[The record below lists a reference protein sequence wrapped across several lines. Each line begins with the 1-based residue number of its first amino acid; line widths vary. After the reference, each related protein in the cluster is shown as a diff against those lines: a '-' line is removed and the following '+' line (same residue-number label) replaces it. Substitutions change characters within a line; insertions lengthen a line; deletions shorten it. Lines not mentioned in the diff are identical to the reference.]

1 MRLLFQTYTHLFGG
15 LLLTKNSKIIKIKTT
30 LFIQSGFFL
39 YKHYTYICR
48 MEKEHQIFGIRAII
62 EAIQAGKE
70 VDKVFIQKE
79 ISGELMKDLMKV
91 MKRANINFSYVP
103 VEKLNR
109 LTPNNH
115 QGAVATISPIGFIDL
130 EHLVES
136 TIASGS
142 KPLFLIL
149 DQISDARN
157 FGAIIRTAEC
167 TGVNGIIVQKAGS
180 APVNGDTVKT
190 SAGAVFNVPICKV
203 EHIKDAIFYLQGS
216 GIKTVAATEKTD
228 QNIYDIA
235 LNEPVAIIMGS
246 EDRGINPSV
255 LKIVDE
261 KAKLPM
267 FGTIGSLNVS
277 VACGA
282 FLYETVR
289 QRS

>member
-1 MRLLFQTYTHLFGG
+1 
-15 LLLTKNSKIIKIKTT
+15 
-30 LFIQSGFFL
+30 
-39 YKHYTYICR
+39 

-62 EAIQAGKE
+62 EAIQAGAAI
-70 VDKVFIQKE
+70 DKVFIQKE
-79 ISGELMKDLMKV
+79 VSGELMKDLMKV
-91 MKRANINFSYVP
+91 MKRANVNFSYVP

-109 LTPNNH
+109 LTSNNH
-115 QGAVATISPIGFIDL
+115 QGAVASISPIAFHDL
-130 EHLVES
+130 ESLITAV
-136 TIASGS
+136 TDSG
-142 KPLFLIL
+142 KMPMFLIL
-149 DQISDARN
+149 DQLSDARN

-203 EHIKDAIFYLQGS
+203 EHIKDAIFILQGS
-216 GIKTVAATEKTD
+216 GIKTVAATEKTESS
-228 QNIYDIA
+228 IYDINF
-235 LNEPVAIIMGS
+235 NEPVGIIMGS

-282 FLYETVR
+282 FLYEAVR
-289 QRS
+289 QRT

>member
-1 MRLLFQTYTHLFGG
+1 
-15 LLLTKNSKIIKIKTT
+15 
-30 LFIQSGFFL
+30 
-39 YKHYTYICR
+39 

-62 EAIQAGKE
+62 EAIQSGKE
-70 VDKVFIQKE
+70 VDKVFIQKDAA
-79 ISGELMKDLMKV
+79 SELMKDLMKV
-91 MKRANINFSYVP
+91 MKRGNVNFSYVP

-115 QGAVATISPIGFIDL
+115 QGAVATISPIPFHDL
-130 EHLVES
+130 ETLIEKTLES
-136 TIASGS
+136 GKT
-142 KPLFLIL
+142 PLFLIL

-167 TGVNGIIVQKAGS
+167 TGVNGIIVQKQGS

-203 EHIKDAIFYLQGS
+203 EHIKDAIFHLQGS

-228 QNIYDIA
+228 KTIYDIT
-235 LNEPVAIIMGS
+235 LTEPLAIIMGS
-246 EDRGINPSV
+246 EDRGVNPSV

-267 FGTIGSLNVS
+267 FGTIASLNVS

>member
-1 MRLLFQTYTHLFGG
+1 
-15 LLLTKNSKIIKIKTT
+15 
-30 LFIQSGFFL
+30 
-39 YKHYTYICR
+39 

-62 EAIQAGKE
+62 EAIQAGATI
-70 VDKVFIQKE
+70 DKVYIQKE
-79 ISGELMKDLMKV
+79 ASGELMKDLMKV
-91 MKRANINFSYVP
+91 MKRENINFSYVP

-115 QGAVATISPIGFIDL
+115 QGAVATISPISFFDL
-130 EHLVES
+130 ESLIETVLEN
-136 TIASGS
+136 G
-142 KPLFLIL
+142 KNPLFLVL
-149 DQISDARN
+149 DGISDARN

-167 TGVNGIIVQKAGS
+167 TGVNGIIIQKSGS

-190 SAGAVFNVPICKV
+190 SAGAVFNIPICKV
-203 EHIKDAIFYLQGS
+203 DHIKDAIFLLQAS
-216 GIKTVAATEKTD
+216 GISTVAATEKTD
-228 QNIYDIA
+228 QSLYDVT
-235 LNEPVAIIMGS
+235 LSGPTAIVMGA

-255 LKIVDE
+255 LKIIDE

-282 FLYETVR
+282 FLYEAVR

>member
-1 MRLLFQTYTHLFGG
+1 
-15 LLLTKNSKIIKIKTT
+15 
-30 LFIQSGFFL
+30 
-39 YKHYTYICR
+39 

-62 EAIQAGKE
+62 EAIQAGAAI
-70 VDKVFIQKE
+70 DKVFVQKE
-79 ISGELMKDLMKV
+79 ASGELMKNLMSV
-91 MKRANINFSYVP
+91 MKRNGINYSFVP
-103 VEKLNR
+103 IEKLNR

-115 QGAVATISPIGFIDL
+115 QGAVATISPIAFHDLDALIEKLIDGKK
-130 EHLVES
+130 
-136 TIASGS
+136 A
-142 KPLFLIL
+142 PLLLIL

-167 TGVNGIIVQKAGS
+167 TGVDGIIISKSGA

-190 SAGAVFNVPICKV
+190 SAGAVFNMPICKV
-203 EHIKDAIFYLQGS
+203 EHIKDAIFTLQAS
-216 GIKTVAATEKTD
+216 GIKTVAATEKTGSV
-228 QNIYDIA
+228 IYDISLVDA
-235 LNEPVAIIMGS
+235 VAIVMGS

-267 FGTIGSLNVS
+267 FGNIGSLNVS

-282 FLYETVR
+282 FLYEAVR

>member
-1 MRLLFQTYTHLFGG
+1 MV
-15 LLLTKNSKIIKIKTT
+15 
-30 LFIQSGFFL
+30 FL
-39 YKHYTYICR
+39 YLCT

-62 EAIQAGKE
+62 EAINAGKE
-70 VDKVFIQKE
+70 IDKVFIQKDAQ
-79 ISGELMKDLMKV
+79 GDLMKDLMKA
-91 MKRANINFSYVP
+91 MKQKSVNFSYVP

-109 LTPNNH
+109 LTPSNH
-115 QGAVATISPIGFIDL
+115 QGAVATIAPISFYKL
-130 EHLVES
+130 EDLVEKVME
-136 TIASGS
+136 SGRT
-142 KPLFLIL
+142 PLFLIL
-149 DQISDARN
+149 DQLSDARN

-167 TGVNGIIVQKAGS
+167 TGVDGIIVQKQGS

-203 EHIKDAIFYLQGS
+203 DHIKDAIFHLQGS

-228 QNIYDIA
+228 DTIYDIS
-235 LNEPVAIIMGS
+235 LKEPLAIIMGS

-267 FGTIGSLNVS
+267 FGSIGSLNVS

>member
-1 MRLLFQTYTHLFGG
+1 
-15 LLLTKNSKIIKIKTT
+15 
-30 LFIQSGFFL
+30 
-39 YKHYTYICR
+39 
-48 MEKEHQIFGIRAII
+48 MEKDNQIFGIRAII
-62 EAIQAGKE
+62 EAINAKKE
-70 VDKVFIQKE
+70 IDKVFVQKDAQ
-79 ISGELMKDLMKV
+79 GDLMQDLMKT
-91 MKRANINFSYVP
+91 MKRNNINFSYVP

-115 QGAVATISPIGFIDL
+115 QGAVATIAPISFVSL
-130 EHLVES
+130 ETLVEGV
-136 TIASGS
+136 IESGK

-149 DQISDARN
+149 DQLSDARN

-167 TGVNGIIVQKAGS
+167 TGVDGIIIQKQGS

-203 EHIKDAIFYLQGS
+203 DHIKDAIFYLQGY

-228 QNIYDIA
+228 KHIYDINF
-235 LNEPVAIIMGS
+235 NEGVAIIMGS
-246 EDRGINPSV
+246 EDRGVNPSV

-267 FGTIGSLNVS
+267 FGTIESLNVS

-282 FLYETVR
+282 FLYEALR
-289 QRS
+289 QRLN

>member
-1 MRLLFQTYTHLFGG
+1 MV
-15 LLLTKNSKIIKIKTT
+15 
-30 LFIQSGFFL
+30 FL
-39 YKHYTYICR
+39 YLCI
-48 MEKEHQIFGIRAII
+48 MEKDHQIFGIRAII
-62 EAIQAGKE
+62 EAISAGKE
-70 VDKVFIQKE
+70 VDKVFIQKDAQ
-79 ISGELMKDLMKV
+79 GDLMRDLMKAL
-91 MKRANINFSYVP
+91 KQNSINFSYVP

-115 QGAVATISPIGFIDL
+115 QGAVASIAPIKFHDL
-130 EHLVES
+130 ETLVE
-136 TIASGS
+136 TVLESGRT
-142 KPLFLIL
+142 PLFLIL
-149 DQISDARN
+149 DQLSDARN

-167 TGVNGIIVQKAGS
+167 TGVDGIIVQKQGS

-203 EHIKDAIFYLQGS
+203 EHIKDAIFHLQGS
-216 GIKTVAATEKTD
+216 GIKTVAATEKTEST
-228 QNIYDIA
+228 IYD
-235 LNEPVAIIMGS
+235 LSFNEPLAIIMGS

-282 FLYETVR
+282 FLYEAVR

>member
-1 MRLLFQTYTHLFGG
+1 MV
-15 LLLTKNSKIIKIKTT
+15 
-30 LFIQSGFFL
+30 FL
-39 YKHYTYICR
+39 YLCP

-62 EAIQAGKE
+62 EAINSGKE
-70 VDKVFIQKE
+70 IDKVFVQKDAQ
-79 ISGELMKDLMKV
+79 GDLMRDLMKTL
-91 MKRANINFSYVP
+91 KKHNINFSYVP

-115 QGAVATISPIGFIDL
+115 QGAVASIAPIGFHNL
-130 EHLVES
+130 ETLVE
-136 TIASGS
+136 TVLESGRT
-142 KPLFLIL
+142 PLFLIL
-149 DQISDARN
+149 DQLSDARN

-167 TGVNGIIVQKAGS
+167 TGVDGIIVQKQGS

-203 EHIKDAIFYLQGS
+203 EHIKGAIFHLQGS

-228 QNIYDIA
+228 DTIYDID
-235 LNEPVAIIMGS
+235 LKQPLAIIMGS

-267 FGTIGSLNVS
+267 FGTISSLNVS